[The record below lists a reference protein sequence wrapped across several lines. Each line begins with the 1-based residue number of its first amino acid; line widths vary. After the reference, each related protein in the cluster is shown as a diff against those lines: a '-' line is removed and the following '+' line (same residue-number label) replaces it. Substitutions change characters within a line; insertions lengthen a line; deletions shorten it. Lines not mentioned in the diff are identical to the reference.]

1 MKNFTSRILRSV
13 MRKRKPAVNYFL
25 AACLSITSVA
35 ISYWSISTKVGALP
49 SAPLLAVAVAALLG
63 GAGPGLLAT
72 VIGACGLDYF
82 IFLPGTL
89 FHSADSFIRIGVYFL
104 AAFVCG
110 TIVDE
115 LRTAYQESECS
126 LLAAEQEAAARKK
139 VIGIVAHDLRNP
151 LMNLVMKIHVLRKYA
166 TQDATAEK
174 KLKLCDSM
182 AFSVERMSRIIDD
195 LLDATR
201 IDAGNF
207 TLLRTRCRVDIL
219 LEEILPGLQDL
230 GERSKVILQSTISQ
244 GVRDLFCDPFR
255 VAQVLSNLIQN
266 AIKHSP
272 PNGTVLVA
280 VKPTGDGIC
289 FSVSDNGNGI
299 PFEMGDRIFDA
310 YTTGLM
316 SGADPRTTGAG
327 LGLFI
332 SRAIA
337 RCHGGKLQYR
347 NKMEGGTEFSFS
359 LPYGAESEVSEEPPL
374 LLQIS

>member
-1 MKNFTSRILRSV
+1 
-13 MRKRKPAVNYFL
+13 MRKRKPSVNYFL

-35 ISYWSISTKVGALP
+35 FSYWSISSKVGALP
-49 SAPLLAVAVAALLG
+49 SVPLLAVAVASLLG
-63 GAGPGLLAT
+63 GAGPGILAT
-72 VIGACGLDYF
+72 AIGVCGLEYF
-82 IFLPGTL
+82 IILPGTV
-89 FHSADSFIRIGVYFL
+89 FHSPASFIRIGVYLL

-115 LRTAYQESECS
+115 LRTAYQESESS
-126 LLAAEQEAAARKK
+126 LRAAEQETAARKK

-166 TQDATAEK
+166 TQDATTEK
-174 KLKLCDSM
+174 KIKLCDSM

-207 TLLRTRCRVDIL
+207 TLLRTRCRADVL
-219 LEEILPGLQDL
+219 LEEILPSLQDL
-230 GERSKVILQSTISQ
+230 GERSKVVLQSSISQ

-280 VKPTGDGIC
+280 VRPTGDGVC
-289 FSVSDNGNGI
+289 FSVSDDGNGI
-299 PFEMGDRIFDA
+299 PSEMGDRIFDA
-310 YTTGLM
+310 YTTGLL

-359 LPYGAESEVSEEPPL
+359 LPYGPCEPEAIEEPPL